1 MAEDSP
7 ATQLISVEINFPEF
21 AELINDIR
29 AFDWSI
35 ITKLRKEDLAR
46 VSSAGFKFTTKGFE
60 NQKMELKSFLLHHP
74 SCMASDFEMV
84 INKLVFYFQFMEMKS
99 QVYTPPPPQP
109 TVRPAITARSKPKRQ
124 KRIVYEV
131 EEESYEEDFEEE
143 EEEKPKRKA
152 RKARRGPRDR
162 VYL

>member
-7 ATQLISVEINFPEF
+7 ATQLIAVEINFPEF

-46 VSSAGFKFTTKGFE
+46 VASTGFKFTTKGFE

-84 INKLVFYFQFMEMKS
+84 INKLVFYFQFMAMKS
-99 QVYTPPPPQP
+99 QVYTPPQPQP
-109 TVRPAITARSKPKRQ
+109 AVRPAITARPKPKRQ

-143 EEEKPKRKA
+143 EEKPKRKP
-152 RKARRGPRDR
+152 RRGPRDR
-162 VYL
+162 VYH

>member
-84 INKLVFYFQFMEMKS
+84 INKLVFYFQFMAMKS
-99 QVYTPPPPQP
+99 QVYTPPPQP
-109 TVRPAITARSKPKRQ
+109 TTRPAITARPKPKRQ